1 MPKRLEF
8 DRRGPGKSAKLFLD
22 KMSLGDVLQRLAVLA
37 PEDVRAIDV
46 LAREALLRR
55 IRQLH

>member
-8 DRRGPGKSAKLFLD
+8 NRHGSGKSAKLILD
-22 KMSLGDVLQRLAVLA
+22 KLSLGDVLQRLAVLA